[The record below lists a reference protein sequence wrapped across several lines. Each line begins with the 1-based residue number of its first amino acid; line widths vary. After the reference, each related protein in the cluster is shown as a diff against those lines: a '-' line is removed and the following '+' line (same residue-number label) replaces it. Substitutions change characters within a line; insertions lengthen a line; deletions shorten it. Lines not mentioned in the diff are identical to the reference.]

1 MRNISDDARKRGWTI
16 GFVPTLGFLHEGH
29 LSLIRRA
36 RRLCR
41 IVVVSIYVNP
51 TQFGPREDFQ
61 TYPRDPRGDSLKA
74 KALGVDYLFIP
85 TNGVIYPRG
94 AQTFVQVEKL
104 TQVLCGPFRP
114 GHFRGVTTVV
124 AKLFEIVKPHR
135 AFFGQK
141 DYQQFRVIQQMV
153 KDLHM
158 KVRVDVC
165 STIREHD
172 GLAMSS
178 RNSYLTSKERQEATA
193 LYRSLQMAKSLVGRG
208 ERSTARIRK
217 MMKQELRKTPKVKL
231 EYVSICNPLTLGEVS
246 TVGKKALVALAA
258 RVGKTRLI
266 DNFLLRGN

>member
-1 MRNISDDARKRGWTI
+1 M
-16 GFVPTLGFLHEGH
+16 
-29 LSLIRRA
+29 
-36 RRLCR
+36 
-41 IVVVSIYVNP
+41 
-51 TQFGPREDFQ
+51 
-61 TYPRDPRGDSLKA
+61 
-74 KALGVDYLFIP
+74 
-85 TNGVIYPRG
+85 
-94 AQTFVQVEKL
+94 
-104 TQVLCGPFRP
+104 
-114 GHFRGVTTVV
+114 TTVV

-217 MMKQELRKTPKVKL
+217 MIKQELRKTPKVKL